1 MIEDDVLEARMYK
14 AREEL
19 LEKVK
24 LSPVANSQSRMIKEF
39 LVTE

>member
-1 MIEDDVLEARMYK
+1 MIEDDVLEARIYK